1 MGTFRNSML
10 AILGGA
16 ALLAPASA
24 LTTDTPSFRVD
35 GVIIV
40 WAGDQSG
47 TAPVVADFIVG
58 SGQTAPDLIG
68 IDARTVVTGTL
79 DPTDVATAAG
89 GMPFVI
95 TNTTSG
101 DVNTDTNGD
110 GRITE
115 ADSFTPLGLQDITDA
130 RVDASR
136 QYSSFYVASN
146 TAFNIDAVST
156 PPGTFRDFLLLNI
169 IRLNLTS
176 TVNGTDS
183 GVDFGAS
190 AQAAHT
196 GGPDTGFAAET
207 TLWNIRFPSTL
218 FSGNRRTAASPG
230 SIADQSIRFD
240 AEYAIRAA
248 NLAGYDLSLG
258 TFDFT
263 VEVTYT
269 AYAP

>member
-1 MGTFRNSML
+1 MSIFWKSSIAL
-10 AILGGA
+10 LGGA
-16 ALLAPASA
+16 SLGINATA
-24 LTTDTPSFRVD
+24 LTVDAPSFKVD

-40 WAGDQSG
+40 WAGDDSG

-58 SGQTAPDLIG
+58 TGPAAPDLIG
-68 IDARTVVTGTL
+68 ADARTVVTGTL
-79 DPTDVATAAG
+79 APTNEATAAG

-101 DVNTDTNGD
+101 DFNTDTNGD

-115 ADSFTPLGLQDITDA
+115 ADSFSPLGLRNITDTSI
-130 RVDASR
+130 DASR

-146 TAFNIDAVST
+146 TPFNIDAIST

-176 TVNGTDS
+176 TVSGTDG
-183 GVDFGAS
+183 GVDFGGS

-196 GGPDTGFAAET
+196 GGPDTGFAPET
-207 TLWNIRFPSTL
+207 TLWNIRSAQTL
-218 FSGNRRTAASPG
+218 FSGNQRTAAAPG
-230 SIADQSIRFD
+230 TIADQSIRFD

-248 NLAGYDLSLG
+248 NLTGYDLSLG

>member
-1 MGTFRNSML
+1 MGTLKRL
-10 AILGGA
+10 LHTALGGA
-16 ALLAPASA
+16 ALFAPAMA
-24 LTTDTPSFRVD
+24 LTTDRPSFRVD

-47 TAPVVADFIVG
+47 TVPVVADFIVG
-58 SGQTAPDLIG
+58 SGPSAPDLIG

-79 DPTDVATAAG
+79 EPTDLATAAG

-101 DVNTDTNGD
+101 DINTDTNGD

-146 TAFNIDAVST
+146 TAFNIDAVAT

-176 TVNGTDS
+176 TVSGTDG
-183 GVDFGAS
+183 GVDFGGA

-196 GGPDTGFAAET
+196 GGPDTGFAPET
-207 TLWNIRFPSTL
+207 TLWDLRFARTL
-218 FSGNRRTAASPG
+218 FSGNQRTAASPG
-230 SIADQSIRFD
+230 TIADQSIRFD

-248 NLAGYDLSLG
+248 NLSGYDLSLG

>member
-1 MGTFRNSML
+1 MMSWRKYGLACMGSVM
-10 AILGGA
+10 ACA
-16 ALLAPASA
+16 VSSA
-24 LTTDTPSFRVD
+24 MTTDTPKFKVD

-40 WAGDQSG
+40 WAGDQTG
-47 TAPVVADFIVG
+47 TAPVVSDFIVG
-58 SGQTAPDLIG
+58 QGQSAPDLIAA
-68 IDARTVVTGTL
+68 DARTVVTGTL
-79 DPTDVATAAG
+79 EPTENATAAG

-101 DVNTDTNGD
+101 DINTDTDGD

-115 ADSFTPLGLQDITDA
+115 ADAFTPLGLQDITDA

-136 QYSSFYVASN
+136 QSSSFYVASN
-146 TAFNIDAVST
+146 TAFNIDAVSS
-156 PPGTFRDFLLLNI
+156 PPGTFRDFILLNI
-169 IRLNLTS
+169 IRLNLSS
-176 TVNGTDS
+176 TITDTDD
-183 GVDFGAS
+183 GLNFGSS

-196 GGPDTGFAAET
+196 GGPDSGFAAET
-207 TLWNIRFPSTL
+207 TLWNLRFAQTL
-218 FSGNRRTAASPG
+218 FNGNQRTAASPG
-230 SIADQSIRFD
+230 SIVDQSIRFD

-248 NLAGYDLSLG
+248 NLTGYDLSLG

>member
-1 MGTFRNSML
+1 MRAWRRYAL
-10 AILGGA
+10 ACLGS
-16 ALLAPASA
+16 ALASGSSSA
-24 LTTDTPSFRVD
+24 LTLDNPNFKVD

-40 WAGDQSG
+40 WAADSSG

-58 SGQTAPDLIG
+58 NDQSAPDLIG
-68 IDARTVVTGTL
+68 IDARAVVTGTL
-79 DPTDVATAAG
+79 DPTEDATAAG

-95 TNTTSG
+95 TDTTSG
-101 DVNTDTNGD
+101 DINTDTNGD

-115 ADSFTPLGLQDITDA
+115 ADSFTPLGLQGITDA

-156 PPGTFRDFLLLNI
+156 PPGTFLDFILLNI
-169 IRLNLTS
+169 IRMNLSS
-176 TVNGTDS
+176 TVNGSDG
-183 GVDFGAS
+183 GVDFGDS

-196 GGPDTGFAAET
+196 GGPNTGFAAET
-207 TLWNIRFPSTL
+207 TLWNLRFAQTL
-218 FSGNRRTAASPG
+218 FTGNQRTAATPG
-230 SIADQSIRFD
+230 SIADQSVRFD
-240 AEYAIRAA
+240 AEYAISAA
-248 NLAGYDLSLG
+248 SLTGYDLSLG